1 MKSGT
6 PEDLPTHP
14 DALREMVLQLLREQE
29 EKDAEHA
36 RQIAEHRQI
45 IAQKDQHLSVR
56 DETIARLEMTI
67 AKLKRWR
74 FGRRSEK
81 LSPDQISLWEEAL
94 ETEIAAVETELEAVL
109 AESAAV
115 KAPKSA
121 PKSTPRR
128 HPGRMKLPDTLPR
141 VEVRHDP
148 ESRTCGQC
156 GGPLETIGE
165 EISEKLIWMPPCVQA
180 DF

>member
-1 MKSGT
+1 MILIPLTATVQATHLPKSC
-6 PEDLPTHP
+6 DLT
-14 DALREMVLQLLREQE
+14 D
-29 EKDAEHA
+29 
-36 RQIAEHRQI
+36 
-45 IAQKDQHLSVR
+45 
-56 DETIARLEMTI
+56 

-74 FGRRSEK
+74 FGRRSGK

-109 AESAAV
+109 AESAAA
-115 KAPKSA
+115 KKPESA
-121 PKSTPRR
+121 PKAAPRR

-148 ESRTCGQC
+148 ESCTCGQC

-165 EISEKLIWMPPCVQA
+165 EISEKPDYVPVYK
-180 DF
+180 